1 MMAEGWIK
9 LYRKIT
15 EWEWYTVPSMAH
27 LFIHL
32 LFLAN
37 QKSKRWKGIV
47 IKRGQL
53 VTSATRLAEQTGL
66 DKRTVCKNLKRL
78 EETEE
83 ITKTN
88 NYHYSLI
95 TITKFDYYQSVQ
107 LCTDQCTDQCTQLKN
122 KEYKKER
129 IPPPPPPPAREGKSE
144 RRFFEALK
152 GSVEMMSA
160 MQEAFGLTTDRY
172 WSLLASFS
180 RECEAKDKQHTGMDD
195 YKRHF
200 FDWTRR
206 HVEING
212 KDENRNK
219 GKGRG
224 SDNNQ
229 GQGEKA
235 AANARRHGDRDS
247 EIRGDVNNM
256 LAKYGLTADD
266 VGI

>member
-32 LFLAN
+32 LLTAN
-37 QKSKRWKGIV
+37 RQDKRWKGQV
-47 IKRGQL
+47 IKQGQV
-53 VTSATRLAEQTGL
+53 VTSTRRLAEATGL
-66 DKRTVCKNLKRL
+66 SRNTVKKSLGTL
-78 EETEE
+78 EKSKE
-83 ITKTN
+83 IAREQRGNITFVTILNYAKYQEVSLFDPPVDPPVDPQN
-88 NYHYSLI
+88 N
-95 TITKFDYYQSVQ
+95 
-107 LCTDQCTDQCTQLKN
+107 N
-122 KEYKKER
+122 KKYKKKESLLQL
-129 IPPPPPPPAREGKSE
+129 PLPREGNSE

-172 WSLLASFS
+172 WSLLASFD
-180 RECEAKDKQHTGMDD
+180 RECTAKEMSHANIEK
-195 YKRHF
+195 YKEHF
-200 FDWTRR
+200 FNWTRR

-212 KDENRNK
+212 KDENKDK

-235 AANARRHGDRDS
+235 AGNARRHGDRDS